1 MRRYFNT
8 EGACRPDIHYMV
20 RIDDRLEQIKRRYVD
35 RGKYFLINRGRQYGK
50 TTTLKALAEYLQTEY
65 QVISMDFQG
74 ISTKEYA
81 DEFTFVKA
89 FMRMFAETFEEG
101 GVTAAFAN
109 GTQQNTLGEM
119 FYLLSEICKT
129 ASKPIVL
136 MIDEVD
142 SASNNQVFIDFLAQL
157 RRYYLN
163 RENQPTFHSVI
174 LAGLYD
180 IKNLKLKIRPDSEH
194 QYNSPWNIAAD
205 FDIDMS
211 FSADQIEAMLTEY
224 ESDHQTGMDRRAVA
238 DAIYQYTSGYPYLV
252 SAVCK
257 LMDEKLPAHKAFA
270 SGQRIWTREGV
281 SQAVGLMMKSN
292 TPLFDSL
299 VKQLDTYKDLR
310 KAIQEIIYQGKRVP
324 FSPNEKAINL
334 GIMFGFLKE
343 ENGQVVLSNRV
354 FEMYLMNLFATEE
367 SLDNTAFNQGERDR
381 NQFLSGGKLNMDRV
395 LEKFVEYFHDIY
407 GERDIQF
414 VEAYGRKFFLLYLK
428 PIINGTGNYYLE
440 AQTRDA
446 GRTDVIVDYAGEQ
459 FIIEMK
465 IWRGNEYNE
474 RGEKQLTGYLEY
486 FHKEL
491 KVHLDKGY
499 MLSFNFN
506 KKKEVGVRTITLGD
520 KMIVEA
526 VV

>member
-50 TTTLKALAEYLQTEY
+50 TTTLKALAAYLKTEY

-81 DEFTFVKA
+81 DEFTFVRA

-101 GVTAAFAN
+101 GVAAAFAN

-194 QYNSPWNIAAD
+194 QYNSPWNIAAAFKMD
-205 FDIDMS
+205 LN
-211 FSADQIEAMLTEY
+211 FSEKQIAAMLTEY
-224 ESDHQTGMDRRAVA
+224 EADSQTGMDVDEMAA
-238 DAIYQYTSGYPYLV
+238 EIYQYTDGYPYLV
-252 SAVCK
+252 SVICKYLDEEVIDKKGFEHIGDVWTKQGIEEAVQILLK
-257 LMDEKLPAHKAFA
+257 EN
-270 SGQRIWTREGV
+270 V
-281 SQAVGLMMKSN
+281 
-292 TPLFDSL
+292 PLFDSMI
-299 VKQLDTYKDLR
+299 KQLDLYRDLR
-310 KAIQEIIYQGKRVP
+310 EMIKDILYQGKKIP
-324 FSPNEKAINL
+324 YSPDIKSINI
-334 GIMFGFLKE
+334 GVMFGFLKE
-343 ENGQVVLSNRV
+343 KDGHAAIVNRI
-354 FEMYLMNLFATEE
+354 FEMRLLNMFIAEE
-367 SLDNTAFNQGERDR
+367 ASKSTAFQYGERDR
-381 NQFLSGGKLNMDRV
+381 NQFIKDGHLKLDMV
-395 LEKFVEYFHDIY
+395 LKKFVEHFHDIY
-407 GERDIQF
+407 G
-414 VEAYGRKFFLLYLK
+414 A
-428 PIINGTGNYYLE
+428 
-440 AQTRDA
+440 
-446 GRTDVIVDYAGEQ
+446 
-459 FIIEMK
+459 
-465 IWRGNEYNE
+465 
-474 RGEKQLTGYLEY
+474 
-486 FHKEL
+486 
-491 KVHLDKGY
+491 
-499 MLSFNFN
+499 
-506 KKKEVGVRTITLGD
+506 
-520 KMIVEA
+520 
-526 VV
+526 

>member
-194 QYNSPWNIAAD
+194 QYNSPWNIAAAFKMD
-205 FDIDMS
+205 LN
-211 FSADQIEAMLTEY
+211 FSEKQIAAMLTEY
-224 ESDHQTGMDRRAVA
+224 EADSQTGMDVDEMAA
-238 DAIYQYTSGYPYLV
+238 EIYQYTDGYPYLV
-252 SAVCK
+252 SVICKYLDEEVPDKRGFEHIGDVWTKQGIEEAVQILLK
-257 LMDEKLPAHKAFA
+257 EN
-270 SGQRIWTREGV
+270 V
-281 SQAVGLMMKSN
+281 
-292 TPLFDSL
+292 PLFDSMI
-299 VKQLDTYKDLR
+299 KQLNLYRDLR
-310 KAIQEIIYQGKRVP
+310 EMIKDILYQGKKIP
-324 FSPNEKAINL
+324 YSPDIKSINI
-334 GIMFGFLKE
+334 GVMFGFLKE
-343 ENGQVVLSNRV
+343 KDGHAAIANRI
-354 FEMYLMNLFATEE
+354 FEMRLLNMFIAEE
-367 SLDNTAFNQGERDR
+367 ASKSTAFQYGERDR
-381 NQFLSGGKLNMDRV
+381 NQFIKDGHLKMDMV
-395 LEKFVEYFHDIY
+395 LKKFVEHFHDIY
-407 GERDIQF
+407 GDNDEKFI
-414 VEAYGRKFFLLYLK
+414 EAYGRKFFLLYIK
-428 PIINGTGNYYLE
+428 
-440 AQTRDA
+440 
-446 GRTDVIVDYAGEQ
+446 
-459 FIIEMK
+459 
-465 IWRGNEYNE
+465 
-474 RGEKQLTGYLEY
+474 
-486 FHKEL
+486 
-491 KVHLDKGY
+491 
-499 MLSFNFN
+499 
-506 KKKEVGVRTITLGD
+506 
-520 KMIVEA
+520 
-526 VV
+526 

>member
-163 RENQPTFHSVI
+163 RENQSTFHSVI
-174 LAGLYD
+174 LAGLQ
-180 IKNLKLKIRPDSEH
+180 P
-194 QYNSPWNIAAD
+194 
-205 FDIDMS
+205 
-211 FSADQIEAMLTEY
+211 
-224 ESDHQTGMDRRAVA
+224 
-238 DAIYQYTSGYPYLV
+238 
-252 SAVCK
+252 
-257 LMDEKLPAHKAFA
+257 
-270 SGQRIWTREGV
+270 
-281 SQAVGLMMKSN
+281 
-292 TPLFDSL
+292 
-299 VKQLDTYKDLR
+299 
-310 KAIQEIIYQGKRVP
+310 
-324 FSPNEKAINL
+324 
-334 GIMFGFLKE
+334 
-343 ENGQVVLSNRV
+343 
-354 FEMYLMNLFATEE
+354 
-367 SLDNTAFNQGERDR
+367 
-381 NQFLSGGKLNMDRV
+381 
-395 LEKFVEYFHDIY
+395 VEYC
-407 GERDIQF
+407 
-414 VEAYGRKFFLLYLK
+414 GR
-428 PIINGTGNYYLE
+428 I
-440 AQTRDA
+440 
-446 GRTDVIVDYAGEQ
+446 
-459 FIIEMK
+459 
-465 IWRGNEYNE
+465 
-474 RGEKQLTGYLEY
+474 
-486 FHKEL
+486 
-491 KVHLDKGY
+491 
-499 MLSFNFN
+499 
-506 KKKEVGVRTITLGD
+506 
-520 KMIVEA
+520 
-526 VV
+526 